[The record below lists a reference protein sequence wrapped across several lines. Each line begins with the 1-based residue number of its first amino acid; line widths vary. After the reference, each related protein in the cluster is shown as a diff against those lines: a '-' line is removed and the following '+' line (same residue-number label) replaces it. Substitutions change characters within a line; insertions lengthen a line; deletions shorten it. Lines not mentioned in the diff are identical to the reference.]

1 MNNVEMEYERRR
13 FERKPTSIRVEM
25 TNPSFGTI
33 VGFARDISDGGA
45 SVLIENYQIPPVGTI
60 VEVKFKRM
68 VGAINN
74 DTVKMQIVHQH
85 RKLVGLMFVPDAC

>member
-1 MNNVEMEYERRR
+1 MEMEYERRR

-74 DTVKMQIVHQH
+74 DPVKMQIVHQH